1 MRKAALILAI
11 IGGFL
16 GLPAAICSGMCAAG
30 LAAVGSLEVDEQ
42 GQLQDSDPNNEN
54 SNAAGSAFMFLGIIG
69 SLLAMVGGILTIK
82 PGQLATILILFG
94 LVGNG
99 ITLITFNP
107 MSFIVVLLLL
117 LATIFSAAGK
127 VAPKDAVAT

>member
-1 MRKAALILAI
+1 MRTAALILAI

-16 GLPAAICSGMCAAG
+16 GLPAAVCSGMCAAG
-30 LAAVGSLEVDEQ
+30 ITAAGSLEVDEQ
-42 GQLQDSDPNNEN
+42 GQLRDTDPNNEN

-69 SLLAMVGGILTIK
+69 SLLAIAGGILAIK
-82 PGQLATILILFG
+82 PGQVATIFLLFG

-107 MSFIVVLLLL
+107 MSFFVVLLLL
-117 LATIFSAAGK
+117 LATILSAVGK
-127 VAPKDAVAT
+127 VAPKDAVAA